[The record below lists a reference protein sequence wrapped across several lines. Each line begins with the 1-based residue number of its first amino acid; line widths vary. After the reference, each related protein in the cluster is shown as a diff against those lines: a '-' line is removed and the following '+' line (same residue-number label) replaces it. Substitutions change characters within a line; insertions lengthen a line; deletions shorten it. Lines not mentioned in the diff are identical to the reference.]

1 MPWYDMVGF
10 FGVFSYLFSYWLL
23 QSRRLGVD
31 SYRYSLLN
39 LIGALALLISL
50 LYNLN
55 LPSLF
60 AQVMWM
66 IISLMGLYKTKQHKA
81 TRTTSQE
88 YSK

>member
-23 QSRRLGVD
+23 QSRRLSVD

-39 LIGALALLISL
+39 LIGAMALLVSL
-50 LYNLN
+50 LYNMN

-60 AQVMWM
+60 AQIMWM
-66 IISLMGLYKTKQHKA
+66 IISLMGLYKTKQYKA
-81 TRTTSQE
+81 IRRV
-88 YSK
+88 

>member
-66 IISLMGLYKTKQHKA
+66 IISLMGLYKTKQHKTA
-81 TRTTSQE
+81 RTTS
-88 YSK
+88 